1 MTSEPERPDPESAPA
16 PSQLGTPDGAGPA
29 GTSESD
35 PAATAA
41 WTREELA
48 EAVSAETRTDLD
60 PWADEAEET
69 GAVAARAS
77 GGEDDGGGEFR
88 DGTAARG
95 EAGEPETPRASRAT
109 FGSRGRRST
118 TAADGTN
125 ALARTLRILGGVG
138 VLALTAGVGVGAWYL
153 PSAAST
159 TSMALAVAVPPT
171 DVAVACPG
179 PLESNAS
186 SATDLELGGA
196 SEVTSEVVG
205 AVVAHGR
212 DLEPA
217 TLGPL
222 DAPGI
227 AASGST
233 QAALAVV
240 KDPTEPTVLRASPGE
255 LAAFAVASFAQRASA
270 GDLRGIAAVSCPL
283 PSSSAWFAAGSTE
296 LGDSAILQVVNPGS
310 TATTVTLRAWGATGE
325 IALSTASLVLDAG
338 TSSEV
343 VLEGI
348 APDEPRIVVQATAR
362 GGRISA
368 TLQVRSLDGLTPAGV
383 DVVAPTTGPATA
395 AVVPGVVLGSSSVDD
410 DDPALV
416 RIANPSD
423 EPATVL
429 LDLLGAEGVVP
440 LNADGGIVI
449 EPGSVVDITLAGAPA
464 GTYSLRVGSTVPV
477 VSGVQLVRVGQP
489 APEDP
494 SVPVAERT
502 WLPAVAATEN
512 SATAIPSI
520 VEGALLVVASA
531 DTASLSGTDEAPS
544 EADDSLGSGDVGGS
558 EDPGAYAEAPQEG
571 EARPVTVTVTALGAA
586 GDELGTR
593 TLDVPAWGSVALDL
607 AASFDQVPTVVL
619 VDGESPVSSAVVLS
633 ASDELGE
640 LVSVLPA
647 QPDPQEDRSV
657 ALRLSL
663 D

>member
-1 MTSEPERPDPESAPA
+1 MTSEPERPDPEQAPA
-16 PSQLGTPDGAGPA
+16 PGELGTPDGTGPA
-29 GTSESD
+29 ATSESD
-35 PAATAA
+35 PSATAA

-60 PWADEAEET
+60 PWADAPGET
-69 GAVAARAS
+69 GAVAARVGS
-77 GGEDDGGGEFR
+77 DKDDDGEAR
-88 DGTAARG
+88 DETAAQE
-95 EAGEPETPRASRAT
+95 EADEPEPPQASRMES
-109 FGSRGRRST
+109 GSRGRRPA
-118 TAADGTN
+118 TAAHGRN

-171 DVAVACPG
+171 EVAVACPG
-179 PLESNAS
+179 PLESNAG

-217 TLGPL
+217 TLGSL
-222 DAPGI
+222 DAPGTE
-227 AASGST
+227 ASGST

-255 LAAFAVASFAQRASA
+255 LAAFAVASFAQSASA

-283 PSSSAWFAAGSTE
+283 PASSAWFAAGSTE
-296 LGDSAILQVVNPGS
+296 LGDSAILQVLNPGS

-383 DVVAPTTGPATA
+383 DVVAPTTGPTTA

-449 EPGSVVDITLAGAPA
+449 EPGSVVDITLGGAPA

-502 WLPAVAATEN
+502 WLPAVAATES

-531 DTASLSGTDEAPS
+531 DTASLPGTDEAPS
-544 EADDSLGSGDVGGS
+544 EADDSSGPGDLGDS
-558 EDPGAYAEAPQEG
+558 EDPGATAAAPQEG
-571 EARPVTVTVTALGAA
+571 EARPVTVTVTALGAE

-593 TLDVPAWGSVALDL
+593 TLDVPAWGSLALDL
-607 AASFDQVPTVVL
+607 AASFGQVPTVVL